1 MPRLRLFDRTDSGRE
16 PITSTGA
23 RHLLDDDD
31 DLITFNE
38 GERANTRRRT
48 SSPDSRDAIPDSQP
62 ASYRQNRDVSR
73 DRHRRRS
80 YSRRRSHSRSH
91 SRSKSRSYR
100 RRKDMEVRRFNGKD
114 NVDEYLAQFEMAAQF
129 NGWTESEMTAALLCA
144 LDGPARGIL
153 SDFDEPTN
161 ARYSTVKRALQ
172 KRFNPA
178 DVTDIHEQA
187 LSQLRLQRGQ
197 NIRELAQEVG
207 RLARKAYPDLGSRQ
221 RERFSIKALLNA
233 IGDRDTIFYMK
244 DKDPRDLED
253 ACSIF
258 ERYEALT
265 GQIPKRGAA
274 ARSLKSNN
282 TDDPTEHKA
291 IDSIRQEMA
300 TLQQETNK
308 RLDILTEAMTKLS
321 SSARRQPEIETSDQ
335 RTKATIPKTPCPKC
349 RQHGHWARD
358 CPKPNNRKA
367 GDECLECGQYGHH
380 WRQCPN
386 QGNGSGPTSAPNARS
401 QAPHHRQ

>member
-1 MPRLRLFDRTDSGRE
+1 
-16 PITSTGA
+16 
-23 RHLLDDDD
+23 
-31 DLITFNE
+31 
-38 GERANTRRRT
+38 
-48 SSPDSRDAIPDSQP
+48 
-62 ASYRQNRDVSR
+62 
-73 DRHRRRS
+73 
-80 YSRRRSHSRSH
+80 
-91 SRSKSRSYR
+91 
-100 RRKDMEVRRFNGKD
+100 
-114 NVDEYLAQFEMAAQF
+114 
-129 NGWTESEMTAALLCA
+129 
-144 LDGPARGIL
+144 
-153 SDFDEPTN
+153 
-161 ARYSTVKRALQ
+161 
-172 KRFNPA
+172 
-178 DVTDIHEQA
+178 
-187 LSQLRLQRGQ
+187 
-197 NIRELAQEVG
+197 LAQEVG

-233 IGDRDTIFYMK
+233 IGDRDTIFYIK
-244 DKDPRDLED
+244 DKDPRDLEE

-308 RLDILTEAMTKLS
+308 RLDLLTEAMTKLS
-321 SSARRQPEIETSDQ
+321 SSARRQPEMEISDQ

-401 QAPHHRQ
+401 QVPHHRQ